1 MATTDRLPCDL
12 ESERAFLGMLINHPQ
27 YVENYANALHDT
39 DFYRHANALIYASIL
54 RLSASHKAVDM
65 VSVVADLRE
74 YGHLADAG
82 GIAEISAITQYA
94 VPDQIGGDDAERTRR
109 YFEIIL
115 ECARRRDGYRIF
127 QTAAQRAVSGE
138 DLESLLTLAREQL
151 PKAASQEAHAIDSDL
166 LADKWAN
173 WYLETKEKGECPGIR
188 SGFPFLDKMTGG
200 WQKSTLII
208 LGARP
213 NMGKTALALNFA
225 VNACKKGASVMVFSL
240 EMTDIQ
246 LCSRIIASEGRVDAS
261 HANIPALM
269 SSAEDKAASIVL
281 GKLHE
286 WKLNI
291 DDESALPVSKI
302 FSRARNMQRER
313 GLDMIVIDHLNYI
326 GSEGQSENRTNEMR
340 KITAALKAMAKELQI
355 PVIVLCQLSRGV
367 ESRNDK
373 HPTLADLRES
383 GTIEQDADI
392 VLLLYRD
399 AYYTQDLSDK
409 SAELQIAKH
418 RNGRTGTI
426 QLRFDGEHQKF
437 SQVDVQFWN
446 SVKKGDIPA

>member
-1 MATTDRLPCDL
+1 MATMDRLPCDL
-12 ESERAFLGMLINHPQ
+12 ESERAFLGMLINNPHF
-27 YVENYANALHDT
+27 VENYANALHDA

-74 YGHLADAG
+74 HGNLSDAG
-82 GIAEISAITQYA
+82 GIAEISAIAQYA

-115 ECARRRDGYRIF
+115 ECARRRDGYRVF
-127 QTAAQRAVSGE
+127 ATAAKMAVSGE

-151 PKAASQEAHAIDSDL
+151 PKTSQEAHAIDSASL
-166 LADKWAN
+166 IDKWVN

-188 SGFPFLDKMTGG
+188 SGFPFLDKITGG
-200 WQKSTLII
+200 WQKSTLVI

-246 LCSRIIASEGRVDAS
+246 LCSRIISCEGHIEAS

-269 SSAEDKAASIVL
+269 SGAEDKAAEIVL
-281 GKLHE
+281 EKLNG
-286 WKLNI
+286 WKLCI

-302 FSRARNMQRER
+302 FSRAKQVQRER
-313 GLDMIVIDHLNYI
+313 GLDMVVIDHLNYI
-326 GSEGQSENRTNEMR
+326 GSEWQSENRTNEMR

-373 HPTLADLRES
+373 RPTLADLRES

-399 AYYTQDLSDK
+399 AYYTKDENDK

-426 QLRFDGEHQKF
+426 HLRFDGAYQRF
-437 SQVDVQFWN
+437 SQVDQQFWN
-446 SVKKGDIPA
+446 SVKKEDIPL